1 MNEPLKILIQKCQ
14 RKNRSAQSEIYKL
27 FSDRLFSIC
36 LRYTES
42 YDDAQDVF
50 QDGFIHIF
58 DKISQYKFKGSFEG
72 WISRVMVNFCI
83 ERLRKKNYLYVI
95 NDDITEDLNGHSEF
109 IFETETDVDCFTYQ
123 EILTFVRQ
131 LPDRYQQ
138 VFNLYVIDGYSHK
151 QISEKLNISI
161 GTSKSNLF
169 RAREKL
175 IEMINKHSSI
185 QTISK

>member
-1 MNEPLKILIQKCQ
+1 MNEQLKILVKKCQ
-14 RKNRSAQSEIYKL
+14 RNNRSAQSEIYKL

-36 LRYTES
+36 LRYS
-42 YDDAQDVF
+42 DNYDDAQDVF

-58 DKISQYKFKGSFEG
+58 DKIKQYKFKGSFEG

-109 IFETETDVDCFTYQ
+109 IFETENEVDSFTYQ
-123 EILTFVRQ
+123 EILNFIKQ

-138 VFNLYVIDGYSHK
+138 VFNLYVIDEYSHK
-151 QISEKLNISI
+151 QISEMLNISI

-169 RAREKL
+169 RARERLVEIIKQH
-175 IEMINKHSSI
+175 NSI
-185 QTISK
+185 QIISK